1 MLVSRQMT
9 ASIREQCSKYPVL
22 AITGPRQSGKTTLLR
37 NLFPDYRYVS
47 LEDPF
52 QRNFALE
59 DPRNFLKE
67 YDHKVILDEVQRVPD
82 LFSYLQTKTD
92 LDQVM
97 GQYILS
103 GSQNFLLLEK
113 ITQSLA
119 GRVAL
124 FTLLP
129 FSRSELV
136 ANNPSLGS
144 DSVEEAIYRGGYPP
158 IYARTLDP
166 GIFFADYLATYI
178 ERDVRNLL
186 KVQDLSQF
194 QNFIHLCAGRIGTP
208 LNLQSLAIDCG
219 ISSPTAKAWLSL
231 LEASY
236 IIYLL
241 PPFFENF
248 NKRIIK
254 SKKLYFYD
262 TGLACSLLGL
272 GSPAALRTYYQR
284 GGLFENWVIAEL
296 LKNRYNRKNV
306 PRFYF
311 WQDSNGVE
319 VDLLIAQNTDIDLF
333 EMKYSHTPKSEF
345 FKGLQSFRNT
355 APANRQEGKN
365 YVLYAGDERQ
375 PRDFATIE
383 SWRKVPEL

>member
-1 MLVSRQMT
+1 MFVTRQI
-9 ASIREQCSKYPVL
+9 ASSIREQSTKYPIL

-52 QRNFALE
+52 QRSFALE

-92 LDQVM
+92 MDHLM

-103 GSQNFLLLEK
+103 GSQNFLLLER
-113 ITQSLA
+113 ISQSLA
-119 GRVAL
+119 GRVGL
-124 FTLLP
+124 FTLMP
-129 FSRSELV
+129 FSYAELL
-136 ANNPSLGS
+136 ADSPSFGNYS
-144 DSVEEAIYRGGYPP
+144 IEEVIFRGGYPP
-158 IYARTLDP
+158 IFDRGLTP
-166 GIFFADYLATYI
+166 GVFFSDYLATYI

-194 QNFIHLCAGRIGTP
+194 QNFIQLCAGRIGTP
-208 LNLQSLAIDCG
+208 LNLQSLAVDCG
-219 ISSPTAKAWLSL
+219 ISSPTAKAWMSI

-236 IIYLL
+236 IVYLL

-262 TGLACSLLGL
+262 TGLACYLLGL
-272 GSPAALRTYYQR
+272 NNHEILRTYYQR
-284 GGLFENWVIAEL
+284 GSLFENWVISEL
-296 LKNRYNRKNV
+296 LKSRYNRKEV

-311 WQDSNGVE
+311 WQDNNGVE
-319 VDLLIAQNTDIDLF
+319 VDLIIPENTEMHLF
-333 EMKYSHTPKSEF
+333 EIKYSHTPKSEF
-345 FKGLQSFRNT
+345 FKGLQSFRKTLPPHYQN
-355 APANRQEGKN
+355 GKN
-365 YVLYAGDERQ
+365 YVIYAGEERQ
-375 PRDFATIE
+375 PRSFAIIE
-383 SWRKVPEL
+383 SWKKTPEF